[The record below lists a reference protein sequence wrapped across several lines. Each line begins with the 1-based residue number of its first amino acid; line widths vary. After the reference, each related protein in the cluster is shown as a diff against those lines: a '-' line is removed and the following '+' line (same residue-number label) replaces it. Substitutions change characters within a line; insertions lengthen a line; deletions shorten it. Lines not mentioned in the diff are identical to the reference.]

1 MERLPAK
8 QEELRKKSREL
19 EETEKEKAALEL
31 GRQSLKAEY
40 ETRKDVLPWESGETA
55 KEELKKKTDRK
66 NRLQEEADRTE
77 KMLLEEIANQKQR
90 EGKLESELQNEKE
103 QEAQCL
109 ENEKSYREIL
119 EKYSL
124 TEEQFSEFCT
134 QIERLPGLENK
145 LREYEK
151 QVSENTGVLKKESAG
166 TSGGGRA
173 PGYF

>member
-1 MERLPAK
+1 M
-8 QEELRKKSREL
+8 
-19 EETEKEKAALEL
+19 
-31 GRQSLKAEY
+31 KAEY

-103 QEAQCL
+103 QEVQCL
-109 ENEKSYREIL
+109 ENEKSYRETL

-151 QVSENTGVLKKESAG
+151 QVSENTG
-166 TSGGGRA
+166 
-173 PGYF
+173 Y